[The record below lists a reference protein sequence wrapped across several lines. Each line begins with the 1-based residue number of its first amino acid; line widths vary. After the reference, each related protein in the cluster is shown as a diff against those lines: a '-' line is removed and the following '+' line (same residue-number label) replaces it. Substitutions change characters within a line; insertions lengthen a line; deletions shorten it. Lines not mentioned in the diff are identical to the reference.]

1 MARRIQPVH
10 ALLVRR
16 ARPEPAGLGN
26 VYWPALDQFVRLIG
40 SDDINLYWDRIFYY
54 GIDMIYWALAHGA
67 DVAKHQ
73 LCDHFLVDSI
83 YGGGPD
89 VIRWVANNPVIGPHF
104 ADLLQNREW
113 ARRRLLFNHDNEW
126 LIHSVINCFGHCAP
140 ALVIDL
146 AAVKKIRYMRFIRFD
161 SCSRDFCLNDRGLL
175 LHIISRKKGML
186 QFLAKRCRL
195 SPSDLAS
202 VGLKFPL

>member
-1 MARRIQPVH
+1 MARRIQPIH

-16 ARPEPAGLGN
+16 ARPDPAVLGN
-26 VYWPALDQFVRLIG
+26 DYWPALNRFVRLIG
-40 SDDINLYWDRIFYY
+40 SDDINLYWDHIFRD
-54 GIDMIYWALAHGA
+54 GVDMIYWALDHGG
-67 DVAKHQ
+67 DIAKHQ

-83 YGGGPD
+83 YEGGPD

-113 ARRRLLFNHDNEW
+113 ARRRLLFYDENEW
-126 LIHSVINCFGHCAP
+126 VIRSVVNCFGHCAP

-146 AAVKKIRYMRFIRFD
+146 AAVKKFRYMRFIRFD
-161 SCSRDFCLNDRGLL
+161 SCSRNFCLNDRGLL

-186 QFLAKRCRL
+186 QFLAKRCHL